1 MSESNT
7 ALGRPLPLWPYT
19 SSDNVNK
26 ARNSEPGKMSV
37 NLCMQFVDYAWRF
50 ATVPDGEIRLRLWQN
65 MAHGGAL
72 TLAING
78 TFAQQDRQAVEAA
91 RPIFEWAAKNEQY
104 LYGQESQARV
114 ILLAQGD
121 NSNYRGLFRFLTE
134 EHIPFAVSTNL
145 DWVGKRKVDLVVAP
159 AAEAPGLEKYVA
171 EGGKVLYVG
180 ARAGS
185 PEVKGYVRVRDKSR
199 FPSLGLADLLML
211 NGPFTSTAEDKAAPL
226 TLVPPSMFGPPEF
239 IHTDMKDTQI
249 PAMVERDAGR
259 SVWLP
264 FDLGSMYYRLSLPAH
279 AGLLRDVVGRLMP
292 ARQLT
297 TDAHP
302 LVEMTLMRQG
312 DRTLVHLINLSG
324 HSQTGY
330 FTPLAT
336 GPIRIEVE
344 GDFASAK
351 ALRSGKPVAPARKS
365 GRTSLTLPSLADYEL
380 IVLERK

>member
-104 LYGQESQARV
+104 LHGQESPARV

-159 AAEAPGLEKYVA
+159 AAEAPGLEKYVRR
-171 EGGKVLYVG
+171 GRKG
-180 ARAGS
+180 AR
-185 PEVKGYVRVRDKSR
+185 
-199 FPSLGLADLLML
+199 MW
-211 NGPFTSTAEDKAAPL
+211 AP
-226 TLVPPSMFGPPEF
+226 G
-239 IHTDMKDTQI
+239 
-249 PAMVERDAGR
+249 
-259 SVWLP
+259 
-264 FDLGSMYYRLSLPAH
+264 
-279 AGLLRDVVGRLMP
+279 
-292 ARQLT
+292 
-297 TDAHP
+297 
-302 LVEMTLMRQG
+302 QG
-312 DRTLVHLINLSG
+312 HRM
-324 HSQTGY
+324 
-330 FTPLAT
+330 
-336 GPIRIEVE
+336 
-344 GDFASAK
+344 
-351 ALRSGKPVAPARKS
+351 
-365 GRTSLTLPSLADYEL
+365 
-380 IVLERK
+380 